1 MAAALVTAALLS
13 FGGLVAS
20 LILGMTISSSPDVL
34 RHTTTSIF
42 ATLLTLLTHSMMMF
56 YFIGKGK
63 AVREAVT
70 EAGLGGDFVARISL
84 ARRPVFSMATLAM
97 MLTIAAAI
105 VGGGVDVGSIP
116 AGVHSLLAW
125 SAVIANAAA
134 IRTELVALAAS
145 SRVVADVDRLIG
157 AGLLEH
163 SPDL

>member
-70 EAGLGGDFVARISL
+70 EAAS
-84 ARRPVFSMATLAM
+84 AAT
-97 MLTIAAAI
+97 
-105 VGGGVDVGSIP
+105 
-116 AGVHSLLAW
+116 
-125 SAVIANAAA
+125 
-134 IRTELVALAAS
+134 S
-145 SRVVADVDRLIG
+145 SRASPLRD
-157 AGLLEH
+157 GL
-163 SPDL
+163 SFRWRRSR